1 MLKNI
6 IDLLSSQDY
15 RIGDPD
21 IDFAKGGDKFP
32 ESIKE
37 VKELIKRRNGRRK

>member
-6 IDLLSSQDY
+6 FDLLSDKNWMV
-15 RIGDPD
+15 GDPD
-21 IDFAKGGDKFP
+21 IDFAKGSDKFP

>member
-6 IDLLSSQDY
+6 FDLLSDKDWMV
-15 RIGDPD
+15 GDPD

-32 ESIKE
+32 ESLTE
-37 VKELIKRRNGRRK
+37 AKELIKRRNGRHK